1 MENVTETKQQNNW
14 AVIELMGHGV
24 TAGIIRPGEL
34 GGLLRVDVPVEEGKF
49 RTEYY
54 GNSAIYS
61 VKIVSEEIA
70 RAYATPEREINV
82 YDTPIIPR
90 AQFEEA
96 LRKVRREVESL
107 QHQNN
112 QLRQKL
118 TAVEA
123 LPEHQDEEEN

>member
-1 MENVTETKQQNNW
+1 MENIKEIQSQNNW
-14 AVIELMGHGV
+14 AIIELMGHGV

-34 GGLLRVDVPVEEGKF
+34 GGLLRVDVPVEENKF

-70 RAYATPEREINV
+70 RAYAMPDKEINV
-82 YDTPIIPR
+82 FDTPIIPR

-96 LRKVRREVESL
+96 LRKVRKEVEGL
-107 QHQNN
+107 QYQNN
-112 QLRQKL
+112 QLRAKL
-118 TAVEA
+118 TAVES
-123 LPEHQDEEEN
+123 LPEHEENIM